1 MLVKVSWP
9 ARCRQLAA
17 KIQLSSPATSSS
29 GQLRSV
35 AGVRVNPGAQL
46 AILRDHSA
54 ALCPDAA
61 QLCCAMVQLSHHE
74 HPCLCCKIMT
84 PLISESTLAD
94 DGDIGRS
101 CDTSLTAWTAELWS
115 SHWGRQAE
123 PSQTPNPSL
132 KWGAQRSLLRGWVS
146 SSYYQWHSK
155 VLPLPPR
162 GCGKFKLIR

>member
-1 MLVKVSWP
+1 MLLDLWLVLVKVSWP

-17 KIQLSSPATSSS
+17 EIQLSSPATSSS

-132 KWGAQRSLLRGWVS
+132 K
-146 SSYYQWHSK
+146 
-155 VLPLPPR
+155 
-162 GCGKFKLIR
+162 